1 MKDDELQI
9 LGKEQRLGKRK
20 KWHKILFAVV
30 AVVLAL
36 GGLWLCSQDKSN
48 VRTTLVPELQAATDY
63 LLNEE
68 LETIDGLQGQ
78 VIVMRVETGEI
89 LSMVG
94 RERRFDGKFQPCEN
108 FGYQQE
114 PGSVMQTAAL
124 LAMLETGKVKLE
136 DEVDTGSGVW
146 NIDSISM
153 KDHNWHRGGYGK
165 ITLASALKN
174 SSNIGI
180 SKTVRKVFRGN
191 EKSYFELLDNM
202 SFGQPSTVDGIDEL
216 NPMIC
221 SSMKDSASASRQM
234 LWNAVGYER
243 KMAPLQILTFY
254 NAIANNGRMV
264 MPMLHQAPV
273 TVINEQ
279 IASKENIAKMQHLL
293 YEVVTDGT
301 AKMAK
306 TSLTSVAG
314 KTGTA
319 TVKDISINED
329 ASIHEY
335 HVLFCG
341 YFPAEAPKY
350 SVIVSLNKQ
359 GLPASSASM
368 AGVVFRKIAEWLTQ
382 NEECVLQKSK

>member
-1 MKDDELQI
+1 MKEDELQI

-68 LETIDGLQGQ
+68 LEMIDGLQGQ

-165 ITLASALKN
+165 ITLASALKK
-174 SSNIGI
+174 IT
-180 SKTVRKVFRGN
+180 KDPRVEV
-191 EKSYFELLDNM
+191 LDSHASM
-202 SFGQPSTVDGIDEL
+202 SA
-216 NPMIC
+216 MC
-221 SSMKDSASASRQM
+221 
-234 LWNAVGYER
+234 
-243 KMAPLQILTFY
+243 
-254 NAIANNGRMV
+254 IANPLGKSGLFAWLAGLWATHPPTEKR
-264 MPMLHQAPV
+264 
-273 TVINEQ
+273 
-279 IASKENIAKMQHLL
+279 IAALL
-293 YEVVTDGT
+293 EMDKDVV
-301 AKMAK
+301 K
-306 TSLTSVAG
+306 
-314 KTGTA
+314 
-319 TVKDISINED
+319 
-329 ASIHEY
+329 
-335 HVLFCG
+335 
-341 YFPAEAPKY
+341 
-350 SVIVSLNKQ
+350 
-359 GLPASSASM
+359 
-368 AGVVFRKIAEWLTQ
+368 
-382 NEECVLQKSK
+382 